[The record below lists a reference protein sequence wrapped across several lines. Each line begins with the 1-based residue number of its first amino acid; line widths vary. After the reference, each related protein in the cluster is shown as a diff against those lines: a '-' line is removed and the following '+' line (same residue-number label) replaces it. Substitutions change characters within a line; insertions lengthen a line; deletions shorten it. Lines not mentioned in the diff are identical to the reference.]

1 MKIMMGLARN
11 GNPYLTYTPYSPTL
25 HSSHPRRFLPTKSA
39 QKRGSQHI
47 IRTTAG
53 VSLNKPAGQ
62 PASRPASPTSS
73 VQPVQ
78 SILSVQS
85 PARPFSI
92 TVWDNLRHFTVIP
105 LASLQP
111 YVYTHRIAM
120 QTPRFP
126 AFRTGDTAL
135 RSGQGHGQRQISPFR
150 AASAVYLYSFANLCP
165 TPPAA
170 C

>member
-1 MKIMMGLARN
+1 MTAPGMKIMMGLARN

-25 HSSHPRRFLPTKSA
+25 HTSSLPRRFLPTKSA

-62 PASRPASPTSS
+62 PASQSNQFSSTSS
-73 VQPVQ
+73 VNSVRSVPGETVLHHGVGQFASFYSHTPWPRCNHT
-78 SILSVQS
+78 SIHTGL
-85 PARPFSI
+85 PC
-92 TVWDNLRHFTVIP
+92 RHQGF
-105 LASLQP
+105 Q
-111 YVYTHRIAM
+111 
-120 QTPRFP
+120 
-126 AFRTGDTAL
+126 
-135 RSGQGHGQRQISPFR
+135 QGHGQRQISPFR

-165 TPPAA
+165 TTPAA